1 MGNEAQAGSDAPLVG
16 SGKGRG
22 PYLNRELSW
31 LAFNSRVLS
40 LAEDADRPLLERVKF
55 LAISSRNL
63 DEFFQVRVAGLK
75 AQQEAGVGA
84 VTPDGLTP
92 GEQLQA
98 IRVGI
103 ERFYDR
109 QSEIFAKQIAP
120 ALTEAGIALCSW
132 ESLTEEDL
140 AWCAR
145 VFDEQIFPVL
155 TPLTVDPAHPF
166 PFISNLSLNLAT
178 VAGDARS
185 QDHRFARVKV
195 PPFYPR
201 FLTLPGELRFV
212 PIEEVIAVHL
222 PALFPGVG
230 ILSGAPFR
238 VTRDADIAIEEDE
251 ADDLL
256 AAIEH
261 GLKRRL
267 RESASVRLE
276 VAESMSMQVRNL
288 LSAELELDDD
298 DLYVVKG
305 PLDLGSLWQLTEI
318 DRPDLK
324 DKPARVVTH
333 PRLRGLENESDG
345 RDVFAVLRDGP
356 ILLHHPYDSFE
367 TSVQSFLA
375 AAASDRQVL
384 AIKHTLYRTSGARSP
399 ILSTLAR
406 AAEAGKQVVA
416 LVELKARFDEEAN
429 IEWARTLEEAG
440 VHVVYGQVGL
450 KTHAKI
456 VLVVRQEEEG
466 IRRYCHVGTGNYNP
480 VTARIYEDVGILS
493 ADPDLGADLTHLFN
507 HLTGYGREHAYR
519 KLLVAPAQLR
529 PALLRLIRREAEAQD
544 GRIILKANSLVD
556 PEIIDALY
564 AASQAGVRID
574 LIIRGI
580 CGLRPGVPGLSERIR
595 VRSILGRFLEHS
607 RVFRFG
613 SEARGRRY
621 FIGSADLMQ
630 RNLNGRVEA
639 VLEVDQPELQRQLD
653 EILHVA
659 LGDDA
664 LAWELRSDASWARVA
679 RSTGVDAHSLLEELA
694 QARVKEHGD
703 ARDELRVTE
712 HSGASDELS
721 RA

>member
-1 MGNEAQAGSDAPLVG
+1 MAKEAQDAGAGCPELEF
-16 SGKGRG
+16 KGRG

-40 LAEDADRPLLERVKF
+40 LAEDPDRPLLERVKF

-75 AQQEAGVGA
+75 AQLEAGVGA
-84 VTPDGLTP
+84 VTPDGLAP
-92 GEQLQA
+92 SEQLSA
-98 IRVGI
+98 IRAQT

-109 QSEIFAKQIAP
+109 QYEIYAKDLAS
-120 ALTEAGIALCSW
+120 ALDEAGVRICTWDALS
-132 ESLTEEDL
+132 EEDL
-140 AWCAR
+140 AWSAR
-145 VFDEQIFPVL
+145 IFDEQIFPVL

-166 PFISNLSLNLAT
+166 QFISNLSLTLAT
-178 VAGDARS
+178 VVRDARS
-185 QDHRFARVKV
+185 HEHRFARVKV
-195 PPFYPR
+195 PPLFPR
-201 FLTLPGELRFV
+201 FLRLPSELRFV
-212 PIEEVIAVHL
+212 AIEDVISVHL
-222 PALFPGVG
+222 PALFPGVE
-230 ILSGAPFR
+230 ILSGVPFR
-238 VTRDADIAIEEDE
+238 VTRDADLAIEEDE

-256 AAIEH
+256 SAIEH

-267 RESASVRLE
+267 RESAGVRLE

-288 LSAELELDDD
+288 LSAELELDTD
-298 DLYVVKG
+298 DLYIVKG
-305 PLDLGSLWQLTEI
+305 PLDLGGLWQLTDI

-324 DKPARVVTH
+324 DEPARVYTH
-333 PRLRGLENESDG
+333 PRLRAVQKEGEASDL
-345 RDVFAVLRDGP
+345 FAVLREGP
-356 ILLHHPYDSFE
+356 ILVHHPYDSFE
-367 TSVQSFLA
+367 TSVQAFLA
-375 AAASDRQVL
+375 AAASDPQVL

-399 ILSTLAR
+399 ILRNLAR

-456 VLVVRQEEEG
+456 ALVVRQEADG

-493 ADPDLGADLTHLFN
+493 ADPDLGRDLTHLFN

-519 KLLVAPAQLR
+519 RLLVAPAQLR

-544 GRIILKANSLVD
+544 GRIILKANSLAD

-580 CGLRPGVPGLSERIR
+580 CGVRPGVPGLSERIR
-595 VRSILGRFLEHS
+595 VRSIVGRFLEHS
-607 RVFRFG
+607 RIFRFG

-621 FIGSADLMQ
+621 FLGSADLMQ

-639 VLEVDQPELQRQLD
+639 VLEVDEPELQRQLD

-664 LAWELRSDASWARVA
+664 LAWELRPDGSWCRVPP
-679 RSTGVDAHSLLEELA
+679 STGVNAHALLEKLA
-694 QARVKEHGD
+694 HGRAKEG
-703 ARDELRVTE
+703 
-712 HSGASDELS
+712 SGVHDELS

>member
-1 MGNEAQAGSDAPLVG
+1 MTGGAQAGRIESQDAG
-16 SGKGRG
+16 AKGRG

-31 LAFNSRVLS
+31 LAFNSRVLALS
-40 LAEDADRPLLERVKF
+40 EDPDRPLLERVKF

-63 DEFFQVRVAGLK
+63 DEFFQVRVALLK
-75 AQQEAGVGA
+75 AQLEAGVGA
-84 VTPDGLTP
+84 LTADGLTA
-92 GEQLQA
+92 GEQLKA
-98 IRVGI
+98 IRAET
-103 ERFYDR
+103 ERFNDR
-109 QSEIFAKQIAP
+109 QHEIFAKDLRP
-120 ALTEAGIALCSW
+120 ALDEAGIRLCSW
-132 ESLTEEDL
+132 NALSEEDL

-145 VFDEQIFPVL
+145 IFDEQIFPVL

-178 VAGDARS
+178 VVRDARS
-185 QDHRFARVKV
+185 QEHRFARVKV
-195 PPFYPR
+195 PPLFPR
-201 FLTLPGELRFV
+201 FLRLPGEQRFV
-212 PIEEVIAVHL
+212 SIEEVIAVHL
-222 PALFPGVG
+222 PALFPGVE
-230 ILSGAPFR
+230 ILSGVPFR
-238 VTRDADIAIEEDE
+238 VTRDADLAIEEDE
-251 ADDLL
+251 AEDLL

-267 RESASVRLE
+267 RESAGVRLE
-276 VAESMSMQVRNL
+276 VAENMSMQVRNL
-288 LSAELELDDD
+288 LSAEHELDAD
-298 DLYVVKG
+298 DLYIVKG
-305 PLDLGSLWQLTEI
+305 LLDFGGLWQIAEI

-324 DKPARVVTH
+324 DEPARTVTH
-333 PRLRGLENESDG
+333 PRLRAATKDG
-345 RDVFAVLRDGP
+345 EGADLFAVLREAP
-356 ILLHHPYDSFE
+356 VLVHHPYDSFE
-367 TSVQSFLA
+367 TSVQAFLA
-375 AAASDRQVL
+375 AAASDPQVL
-384 AIKHTLYRTSGARSP
+384 AIKHTLYRTSGARSSV
-399 ILSTLAR
+399 LRNLAR

-450 KTHAKI
+450 KTHGKI
-456 VLVVRQEEEG
+456 ALVVRQEADG

-493 ADPDLGADLTHLFN
+493 ADADLGRDLTHLFN

-519 KLLVAPAQLR
+519 RLLVAPAQLR
-529 PALLRLIRREAEAQD
+529 PALLRMIRNEAESRD

-564 AASQAGVRID
+564 AASQAGVRVD

-580 CGLRPGVPGLSERIR
+580 CGLRPGVPGLSDRIR

-607 RVFRFG
+607 RIFRFG
-613 SEARGRRY
+613 SEARGQRF

-639 VLEVDQPELQRQLD
+639 VLEVDERELQHQLD

-664 LAWELRSDASWARVA
+664 LAWELGPDGSWSRVA
-679 RSTGVDAHSLLEELA
+679 PSTGVNAHALLEKLA
-694 QARVKEHGD
+694 QRRAKDPTGSH
-703 ARDELRVTE
+703 DELGRT
-712 HSGASDELS
+712 
-721 RA
+721 